1 MTENEYKFC
10 PNCGEEIKAKAIKC
24 KHCHS
29 FLNEEEVPVENDYVA
44 PEERREERRERYRD
58 VRDDMSSRGK
68 SFFLSLFDVSMKEMI
83 TPKIIR
89 VLFAIGLVAIGI
101 GMLGAIFSSFF
112 AISATGVGTAILT
125 LIFAP
130 LGALVAVIFLRVYLE
145 LIILLFN
152 IYDQLKDIKE
162 GLNR

>member
-1 MTENEYKFC
+1 MSENEYKLC
-10 PNCGEEIKAKAIKC
+10 PHCGEEIKAKAIKC

-29 FLNEEEVPVENDYVA
+29 FLTEEELPVEDDYVA
-44 PEERREERRERYRD
+44 PEESREDRRERYRN
-58 VRDDMSSRGK
+58 VRDDMSLRGK
-68 SFFLSLFDVSMKEMI
+68 SFFVSLFDVSMREMV

-89 VLFAIGLVAIGI
+89 VLFVIGLIAIGI

-112 AISATGVGTAILT
+112 AIRATGVGMVILT
-125 LIFAP
+125 LIAAP

-152 IYDQLKDIKE
+152 IYDQLKDIKA
-162 GLNR
+162 GLSR